1 MNNPRHWYLLAYDI
15 RCKRR
20 LQRTHKFLR
29 TQAYALQ
36 ESVFAWHGNAGEL
49 DQLQTKLME
58 LIDPR
63 KDDLRGYR
71 LPRHVAIQL
80 WGSSPFVDGIFDNGY
95 PPHAHMQEELT
106 V

>member
-1 MNNPRHWYLLAYDI
+1 MNNPSYWYLLAYDI

-36 ESVFAWHGNAGEL
+36 ESVFAWYGNAGEL
-49 DQLQTKLME
+49 DRLQTKLMM

-63 KDDLRGYR
+63 KDDVRGYR
-71 LPRHVAIQL
+71 LQHHGTIRL
-80 WGSSPFVDGIFDNGY
+80 WGNSPFIDGIFDNGY
-95 PPHAHMQEELT
+95 PPYVHIRGELA